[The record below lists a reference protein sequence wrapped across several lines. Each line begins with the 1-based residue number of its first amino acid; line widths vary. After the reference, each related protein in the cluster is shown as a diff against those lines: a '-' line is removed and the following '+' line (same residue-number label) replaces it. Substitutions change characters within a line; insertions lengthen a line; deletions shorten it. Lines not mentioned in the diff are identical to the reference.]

1 MSSSSPLGV
10 ARKRRARRRSRARNV
25 PPKRSTVRPR
35 MLAFRYAL
43 VVTAVWLIA
52 GGIYIAFRDDAGLS
66 RLIDEQAALQLTYED
81 RIAEL
86 RGQLDRIMSQKLLD
100 QEQVEQRVNSLLQRQ
115 ARMSLSLDNVEQKQ
129 VATLTDLGERIDMRA
144 HQMQTVLA
152 DLGIKVGRAPEGA
165 TGGPFVPVKP
175 PQSEA
180 GAFES
185 QLHRINA
192 GRAQMDLYNR
202 ALAAV
207 PVRTPVTGETDLT
220 SSFGMRLHPI
230 LKRLAIHTGIDLR
243 GDLGEPVRATATGKV
258 TIAGRQRGYGNVV
271 EISHGNGLA
280 TRFGHLSEINVKVGQ
295 VVRIGEIVG
304 KIGSTGLSTGP
315 HLHYETR
322 LNGKPVDPQK
332 FLRAGLRLDDASAA
346 TNSQPQVK

>member
-1 MSSSSPLGV
+1 MSPSSPPV
-10 ARKRRARRRSRARNV
+10 AARRRLARARRRSRARTV
-25 PPKRSTVRPR
+25 PPKRATARPR
-35 MLAFRYAL
+35 MLAIRYAL

-52 GGIYIAFRDDAGLS
+52 GGTYMAFRDDGRG
-66 RLIDEQAALQLTYED
+66 RLIEEQTALQLTYED

-86 RGQLDRIMSQKLLD
+86 RAQVDRIMSQKLLD

-129 VATLTDLGERIDMRA
+129 VAALTDLGERIDMRA
-144 HQMQTVLA
+144 RQIQSVLA
-152 DLGIKVGRAPEGA
+152 DFGIKVGRAAEGA

-175 PQSEA
+175 AQSEA

-220 SSFGMRLHPI
+220 SPFGIRIHPI
-230 LKRLAIHTGIDLR
+230 LKRIAMHAGIDLR

-271 EISHGNGLA
+271 EISHGNGLT
-280 TRFGHLSEINVKVGQ
+280 TRFGHLSEISVKIGQ

-322 LNGKPVDPQK
+322 INGKAVDPAK
-332 FLRAGLRLDDASAA
+332 FLRAGSRLDDD
-346 TNSQPQVK
+346 TNSQRRVD

>member
-1 MSSSSPLGV
+1 
-10 ARKRRARRRSRARNV
+10 
-25 PPKRSTVRPR
+25 
-35 MLAFRYAL
+35 MLTLRYAL

-52 GGIYIAFRDDAGLS
+52 GSAYFAFRDDGGLS

-86 RGQLDRIMSQKLLD
+86 RAQVDRIMSQKLLD

-115 ARMSLSLDNVEQKQ
+115 TRMSLSLDNVEQKQ
-129 VATLTDLGERIDMRA
+129 LATLTDLGERIDMRA
-144 HQMQTVLA
+144 RQMQTVLA
-152 DLGIKVGRAPEGA
+152 DLGVKVGRAPA
-165 TGGPFVPVKP
+165 DMRTGGPFVPVKP
-175 PQSEA
+175 PPSETS
-180 GAFES
+180 AFEA

-220 SSFGMRLHPI
+220 SPFGIRIHPI
-230 LKRLAIHTGIDLR
+230 LKRIAMHAGIDLR

-280 TRFGHLSEINVKVGQ
+280 TRFGHLSEISVKVGQ
-295 VVRIGEIVG
+295 VVRIGEVVG

-322 LNGKPVDPQK
+322 INGKAVDPQK
-332 FLRAGLRLDDASAA
+332 FLRAGSTLGED
-346 TNSQPQVK
+346 

>member
-1 MSSSSPLGV
+1 
-10 ARKRRARRRSRARNV
+10 
-25 PPKRSTVRPR
+25 
-35 MLAFRYAL
+35 MLAIRYAL

-52 GGIYIAFRDDAGLS
+52 GGTYMAFRDDGRG
-66 RLIDEQAALQLTYED
+66 RLIEEQTALQLTYVD

-86 RGQLDRIMSQKLLD
+86 RAQVDRIMSQKLLD

-129 VATLTDLGERIDMRA
+129 VAALTDLGERIDMRA
-144 HQMQTVLA
+144 RQMQSVLA
-152 DLGIKVGRAPEGA
+152 DFGIKVGRAEGA

-175 PQSEA
+175 AQSEA

-220 SSFGMRLHPI
+220 SPFGIRIHPI
-230 LKRLAIHTGIDLR
+230 LKRIAMHAGIDLR

-271 EISHGNGLA
+271 EISHGNGLT
-280 TRFGHLSEINVKVGQ
+280 TRFGHLSEISVKIGQ

-322 LNGKPVDPQK
+322 INGKAVDPQK
-332 FLRAGLRLDDASAA
+332 FLRAGSRLDDD
-346 TNSQPQVK
+346 TNSQRRVD